1 MVRIDDRAYQ
11 WLGSFGNITQAN
23 ITSTQITPTQ
33 TIFKFSAGPA
43 EVTATFLS
51 PIEVILVG
59 LFYTNAFADTGY
71 PEVRPR
77 QTIYTFLVYCT
88 GLEFHRWPETS
99 CTGLYGHQRRC
110 VTY

>member
-59 LFYTNAFADTGY
+59 LFYPNAFADTGY

-99 CTGLYGHQRRC
+99 CTGLHGHQRRC

>member
-1 MVRIDDRAYQ
+1 MVRVDDRAYE

-23 ITSTQITPTQ
+23 VTSTQITPTQ

-59 LFYTNAFADTGY
+59 LFYPNAFADTES
-71 PEVRPR
+71 PEVRSC
-77 QTIYTFLVYCT
+77 QTIYSFLVCCT
-88 GLEFHRWPETS
+88 
-99 CTGLYGHQRRC
+99 
-110 VTY
+110 